1 MKIACFRIGVI
12 FISHNS
18 ISLLKLINAI
28 FMKIL
33 VTGGLG
39 YIGSHTVVELQ
50 STGFDVII
58 IDNLSNS
65 KIEVLDRITQITG
78 IKPEYHN
85 FDLADKNACEVFFDN
100 NSDIAGIIHF
110 AAYKAVGESV
120 SKPLMYY
127 RNNLESLMN
136 IMDNMIRHSVDNLVF
151 SSSCTVYGQ
160 PDILPVTEQAPRKE
174 AESPYGNT
182 KKMAEDI
189 IRDTVYSSNFKAI
202 ALRYFNPVGAHP
214 TALIGELP
222 LGVPNNLM
230 PFITQTAAGIREQLS
245 VFGEDYNTPDGT
257 AIRDYIH
264 VVDLAK
270 AHVIA
275 VNRLVEKKNKLNYE
289 IFNLGTGNGYSVLE
303 VVKSFEKVTNT
314 KLNYKIVGRREGD
327 IEQVWAN
334 TDFANNELGWKA
346 EKDIDEMTASAWK
359 FQLALK

>member
-1 MKIACFRIGVI
+1 
-12 FISHNS
+12 
-18 ISLLKLINAI
+18 
-28 FMKIL
+28 MKIL

-50 STGFDVII
+50 SAGFDVII
-58 IDNLSNS
+58 VDNLSNS
-65 KIEVLDRITQITG
+65 KIEVLDKITEITN
-78 IKPEYHN
+78 IKPEYHQ
-85 FDLADKNACEVFFDN
+85 FDLSNKEACEKFFADN
-100 NSDIAGIIHF
+100 KNIDGIIHF
-110 AAYKAVGESV
+110 AAHKAVGESV
-120 SKPLMYY
+120 NKPLMYY

-136 IMDNMIRHSVDNLVF
+136 IMDNMNSYNIPNLVF

-160 PDILPVTEQAPRKE
+160 PDILPVTEQAPRKQ

-189 IRDTVYSSNFKAI
+189 IQDTVYSSDLKAI

-245 VFGEDYNTPDGT
+245 VFGDDYNTPDGT

-275 VNRLVEKKNKLNYE
+275 VKRLVEKKNKLNYE

-303 VVKSFEKVTNT
+303 VIKSFEKVTDIN
-314 KLNYKIVGRREGD
+314 LNYKIVGRREGD
-327 IEQVWAN
+327 IEKVWAN
-334 TDFANNELGWKA
+334 TDFANTELGWKA